1 MESTRTFVELSH
13 CKTSP
18 EFFTDQNTFLPV
30 FSETFSLYLIMPFFI
45 NCNPD
50 VRSLDKNV
58 VEQELEF
65 AINLALYGVLCSLG
79 SQYIDGNDS

>member
-1 MESTRTFVELSH
+1 
-13 CKTSP
+13 
-18 EFFTDQNTFLPV
+18 
-30 FSETFSLYLIMPFFI
+30 MPFFI

-79 SQYIDGNDS
+79 SQYIDGNDSWTLSGDIPILAINWMWLSKMSRSPAEDNM